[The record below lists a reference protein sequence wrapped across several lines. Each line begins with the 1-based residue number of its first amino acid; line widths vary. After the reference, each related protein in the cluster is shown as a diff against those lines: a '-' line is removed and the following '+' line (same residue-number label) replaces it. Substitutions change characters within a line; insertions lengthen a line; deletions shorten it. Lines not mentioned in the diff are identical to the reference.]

1 VEIRVPIEVYAM
13 LIEFRDGEEEK
24 EL

>member
-1 VEIRVPIEVYAM
+1 VEIRVPIEVHAI